1 MVSAPIWFSLSNMQI
16 FKLHYLKNILHF
28 LVALTLTEYD
38 SKYLDT
44 NNIHLYH
51 FKSPCPRLYSNYSYF
66 RHAMTKV

>member
-1 MVSAPIWFSLSNMQI
+1 MVTDLIGFSLSNMQI
-16 FKLHYLKNILHF
+16 FKLHYLKNILYF

-51 FKSPCPRLYSNYSYF
+51 TYIVHFQKSLSKAIF
-66 RHAMTKV
+66 